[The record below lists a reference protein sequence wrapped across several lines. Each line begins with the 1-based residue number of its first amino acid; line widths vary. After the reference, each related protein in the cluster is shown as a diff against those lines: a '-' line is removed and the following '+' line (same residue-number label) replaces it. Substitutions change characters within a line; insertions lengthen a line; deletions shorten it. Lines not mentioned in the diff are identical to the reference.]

1 MKKGVMNK
9 VVVSFTV
16 LYSHISV
23 MHLNNVIASADSGYI
38 IMVNGVRAFLLGCIS
53 RI

>member
-23 MHLNNVIASADSGYI
+23 IHLNNVIASADSGY